1 MKNKEEKI
9 YTKANIKLSF
19 LWVFLAFIIA
29 IFGIFITYMYYRNSI
44 NPNPNV
50 ITSDKEEVEENT
62 SEKENTYSL
71 YINEGTNSYNT
82 GSVFDTDLKLQEA
95 LKEKDKNFNNNGV
108 LELTEDL
115 QLSYKNEI
123 LNALYL
129 KKYNKAI
136 DYANEVIK
144 NYDLSNSSFILFK
157 AFLLEVKEMEDYGG
171 WTFEKKQTFFKD
183 LVSPELILFT
193 FLNFTNQEQYN
204 LIKNKNSSIIFGNPI
219 YNITLKYNGNLTAGL
234 YTEMFIDDAYFVVP
248 DNIEGFKIMFEI
260 ENEEYI
266 LYYIRYEETNEIEVI
281 YIENL
286 GQNEVVSYNEYFK

>member
-50 ITSDKEEVEENT
+50 ITSDKEEVEENI

-95 LKEKDKNFNNNGV
+95 LKEKDKNFNNNGI

-129 KKYNKAI
+129 KKYDKAI

-171 WTFEKKQTFFKD
+171 WTFEKKQTFFKN

-193 FLNFTNQEQYN
+193 FLNFTNQEQYT